1 MTKGQTYRL
10 NCPIF
15 AILSPSDGS
24 RHPVTIPEHSSVL
37 VVGGPLNGNRLV
49 EVRWEGRE
57 FLAFTADLREC
68 GSLTDAVEVG
78 T

>member
-1 MTKGQTYRL
+1 MTKAQTYRL
-10 NCPIF
+10 NCSLF

-24 RHPVTIPEHSSVL
+24 RHPVTIPEHSLVR

-49 EVRWEGRE
+49 EVKWDDRQ

-68 GSLTDAVEVG
+68 GSLVETVEVG
-78 T
+78 S

>member
-10 NCPIF
+10 NCSVF
-15 AILSPSDGS
+15 AILSPPDGS
-24 RHPVTIPEHSSVL
+24 RHPITIPEQSLVN

-49 EVRWEGRE
+49 EVEWDGRV

-68 GSLTDAVEVG
+68 GSPLGTVEVG